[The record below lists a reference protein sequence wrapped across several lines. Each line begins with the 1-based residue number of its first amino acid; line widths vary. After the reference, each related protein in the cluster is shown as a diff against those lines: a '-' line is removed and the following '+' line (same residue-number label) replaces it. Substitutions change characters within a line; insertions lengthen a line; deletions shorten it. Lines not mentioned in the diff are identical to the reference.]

1 MKRRRGALRILVSGA
16 SVSGPVLAYWLTR
29 HGFCV
34 TVVERA
40 PALRKTGGHAV
51 DLFRPAMDISEKM
64 GVLPLVEERATGTN
78 RMTVYREGSRRPVR
92 ADLSK
97 IFSGTS
103 ERHVEIMRDD
113 LSEIYYDAA
122 RDDVE
127 YVFGDS
133 ITAISPDGEVRFE
146 NAAPRRFDLVVGADG
161 LHSNV
166 RRLAL
171 DDESRYNGFIGAYF
185 GVLTLPNISDLDREL
200 LIHVGVGRTAGMYG
214 APHLDDARA
223 LFLFRSERELDYHHH
238 DVPRQKALLRGAFA
252 GMHARVDC
260 WLDELD
266 RTPALY
272 FDSITQLRMDTWSQG
287 RVTLVGDAGYCPGP
301 AVGGSTS
308 LAVVGA
314 YVLAGEL
321 AQAGGDHKRAFPAYE
336 RVMTEH
342 VRGSRAAGLSAAKT
356 LIPMSRLGVWGLA
369 QGARLISA
377 LPAGPSRAL
386 LRLTTQSARFYNSV
400 TVDDYLP
407 SPAASGG
414 PGGLA
419 GNPGDGLA
427 VE

>member
-1 MKRRRGALRILVSGA
+1 MRILVSGA
-16 SVSGPVLAYWLTR
+16 SIAGPVLAYWLTR
-29 HGFCV
+29 HGFSV

-40 PALRKTGGHAV
+40 PTPRKTGGHAV

-64 GVLPLVEERATGTN
+64 GVLPRVEERATGTN
-78 RMTVYREGSRRPVR
+78 RMTVYQEGARRPVR
-92 ADLSK
+92 VDLSK
-97 IFSGTS
+97 IFNATS
-103 ERHVEIMRDD
+103 DRHVEIMRDD

-166 RRLAL
+166 RRLVFG
-171 DDESRYNGFIGAYF
+171 DESRFSAFIGAYL
-185 GVLTLPNISDLDREL
+185 GVLTLPNLSGLDGEL

-214 APHLDDARA
+214 ARHLGDARA
-223 LFLFRSERELDYHHH
+223 LFLFRSKHELDYHHH
-238 DVPRQKALLRGAFA
+238 DVPRQKELLRGAFDDT
-252 GMHARVDC
+252 HPDVDR

-266 RTPALY
+266 RTPAFY
-272 FDSITQLRMDTWSQG
+272 FDSITQLRMDTWSRG

-321 AQAGGDHKRAFPAYE
+321 ARAGGDHERAFPAYE
-336 RVMTEH
+336 RTMAEH
-342 VRGSRAAGLSAAKT
+342 VRGSRAAALSAART
-356 LIPMSRLGVWGLA
+356 LIPTSRLGVRGLA
-369 QGARLISA
+369 QGARLVSA
-377 LPAGPSRAL
+377 LPPGPSRAL
-386 LRLTTQSARFYNSV
+386 LRLTTKSARLYNSM
-400 TVDDYLP
+400 TVDDYPP
-407 SPAASGG
+407 SPTASRGRAG
-414 PGGLA
+414 LEGDPGG
-419 GNPGDGLA
+419 GTRGGVNVTP
-427 VE
+427 